1 MSFTIRFVGFRNR
14 FVGLRRVCGF
24 TQRFMGLR
32 NCGRGGVDLQARCVL
47 VRMVFVS
54 FVSIMN

>member
-32 NCGRGGVDLQARCVL
+32 NCGRGGGGLTYKQD
-47 VRMVFVS
+47 VF
-54 FVSIMN
+54 